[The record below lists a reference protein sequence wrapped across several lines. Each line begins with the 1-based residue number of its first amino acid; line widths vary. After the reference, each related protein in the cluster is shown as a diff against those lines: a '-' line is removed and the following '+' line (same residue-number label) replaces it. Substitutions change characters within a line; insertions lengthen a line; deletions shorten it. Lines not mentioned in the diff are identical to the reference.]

1 MTRRSRTEQDFR
13 GGGFLSPRRPR
24 SGAVPVRERGV
35 ALITVLF
42 VVALA
47 TAAAASMT
55 GDHQFDI
62 RRTGNRIALTQA
74 HQIALGGE
82 SWAMGILARDRRGES
97 GKTAGGSGP
106 DRNPEIDGRDE
117 IWAQELPPIPIEG
130 GQVTGRIIDAQGR
143 FNINNLIAGER
154 VDATAL
160 ARFERLLQVL
170 GLDREIAQAVIDWL
184 DANSETTYPGGAEDD
199 FYATLEDPYQAAN
212 QPAAAASELRLVRG
226 IDAAA
231 WRLLG
236 PHVTALPEATAVN
249 VNTATPVVLRAIV
262 PGLGEGEADQL
273 AELAAE
279 EPFDSVAAFREH
291 PLVRQVVEQGSGE
304 GTDSGSASEAIGGSL
319 AIGTSH
325 FRVQVDVRV
334 GAIEYRLYS
343 WLSRNDNGASR
354 VLRRARTPD

>member
-1 MTRRSRTEQDFR
+1 MKRRLHAWRHGR
-13 GGGFLSPRRPR
+13 GVQRR
-24 SGAVPVRERGV
+24 RERGV

-62 RRTGNRIALTQA
+62 RRTGNRIALAQA

-82 SWAMGILARDRRGES
+82 AWAMGILARDRRGE
-97 GKTAGGSGP
+97 TETPAGGGG
-106 DRNPEIDGRDE
+106 DERNPEIDARDE

-143 FNINNLIAGER
+143 FNINALVAGDR
-154 VDATAL
+154 IDAAAL
-160 ARFERLLQVL
+160 ARFERLLRVL
-170 GLDREIAQAVIDWL
+170 GLNPEIAQAVIDWL

-199 FYATLEDPYQAAN
+199 FYSVLEDPYRAAN
-212 QPAAAASELRLVRG
+212 QPVAVSSELRMIRG
-226 IDAAA
+226 IDADA
-231 WRLLG
+231 WRLLA
-236 PHVTALPEATAVN
+236 PHVTALPGATAIN

-262 PGLGEGEADQL
+262 PGLGEGEAEQL

-279 EPFDSVAAFREH
+279 EPFDSVNAFREH
-291 PLVRQVVEQGSGE
+291 PLVRAARTQVEAEGGE
-304 GTDSGSASEAIGGSL
+304 GSDADEGVGGSL

-325 FRVQVDVRV
+325 FRVRVDVQI
-334 GAIEYRLYS
+334 GSIEYRLYS
-343 WLSRNDNGASR
+343 WLARNDNGASR

>member
-1 MTRRSRTEQDFR
+1 MS
-13 GGGFLSPRRPR
+13 GRPLP
-24 SGAVPVRERGV
+24 ARERGV

-82 SWAMGILARDRRGES
+82 SWAMGILARDRRGEA
-97 GKTAGGSGP
+97 GTTAGASAP
-106 DRNPEIDGRDE
+106 ERNPEIDSRDE
-117 IWAQELPPIPIEG
+117 IWAQQLPPIPIEG
-130 GQVTGRIIDAQGR
+130 GQVTGQIIDAQGR
-143 FNINNLIAGER
+143 FNVNNLIVGDR
-154 VDATAL
+154 IDAAAL
-160 ARFERLLQVL
+160 ARFERLLQIL
-170 GLDREIAQAVIDWL
+170 GLNPELAQAVIDWL

-199 FYATLEDPYQAAN
+199 FYAALEDPYQAAN
-212 QPAAAASELRLVRG
+212 QPAVAASELRLIRG

-231 WRLLG
+231 WRVLA
-236 PHVTALPEATAVN
+236 PHVVALPETTAIN
-249 VNTATPVVLRAIV
+249 VNTATPTVLRTIV
-262 PGLGEGEADQL
+262 PGLGEGEAEQL

-279 EPFDSVAAFREH
+279 EPFESVDAFRRH
-291 PLVRQVVEQGSGE
+291 PLVRQASQQGSGD
-304 GTDSGSASEAIGGSL
+304 GTDTGSAAEAIGGSL
-319 AIGTSH
+319 AIGTSY
-325 FRVQVDVRV
+325 FRVQVDVQI

-343 WLSRNDNGASR
+343 WLARNDNGASR

>member
-1 MTRRSRTEQDFR
+1 MPC
-13 GGGFLSPRRPR
+13 GP
-24 SGAVPVRERGV
+24 VPERQRGV

-62 RRTGNRIALTQA
+62 RRTGNCIALTQA

-82 SWAMGILARDRRGES
+82 SWAMGILARDRRGET
-97 GKTAGGSGP
+97 GTTTGGSATE
-106 DRNPEIDGRDE
+106 RNPEIDSRDE

-143 FNINNLIAGER
+143 FNINNLIVGDR
-154 VDATAL
+154 VDAAAL
-160 ARFERLLQVL
+160 ARFERLLQIL
-170 GLDREIAQAVIDWL
+170 GLNRELAQAVIDWL

-199 FYATLEDPYQAAN
+199 FYAALDDPYQAAN
-212 QPAAAASELRLVRG
+212 QPAATGSEMRLIRG

-231 WRLLG
+231 WGLLA
-236 PHVTALPEATAVN
+236 PHVTALPESTAIN
-249 VNTATPVVLRAIV
+249 VNTATPTVLRAVV

-273 AELAAE
+273 AELVAE
-279 EPFDSVAAFREH
+279 EPFDSVDAFRQH
-291 PLVRQVVEQGSGE
+291 PLVRQAIRQGSSD
-304 GTDSGSASEAIGGSL
+304 GTDTGSTSEGIGGSL
-319 AIGTSH
+319 AIGTSY
-325 FRVQVDVRV
+325 FRVQVDVRI

-343 WLSRNDNGASR
+343 WLARNDNGASR
-354 VLRRARTPD
+354 VFRRARTPD

>member
-1 MTRRSRTEQDFR
+1 MRRS
-13 GGGFLSPRRPR
+13 PR
-24 SGAVPVRERGV
+24 VPLPARERGV

-74 HQIALGGE
+74 YQIALGGE
-82 SWAMGILARDRRGES
+82 SWAMGILARDRRGET
-97 GKTAGGSGP
+97 GTTGGRDP
-106 DRNPEIDGRDE
+106 ERNPEIDSRDE
-117 IWAQELPPIPIEG
+117 VWAQQLPPIPIEG
-130 GQVTGRIIDAQGR
+130 GQVTGRIVDAQGR
-143 FNINNLIAGER
+143 FNINSLIAGDR

-170 GLDREIAQAVIDWL
+170 GLNREIAQAVIDWL

-199 FYATLEDPYQAAN
+199 FYTALEDPYRTAN
-212 QPAAAASELRLVRG
+212 QPAAAASELRLIRG

-231 WRLLG
+231 WRLLA
-236 PHVTALPEATAVN
+236 PHVTALPEATAIN
-249 VNTATPVVLRAIV
+249 VNTATPTVLRVII
-262 PGLGEGEADQL
+262 PGLGEGEAEQL

-279 EPFDSVAAFREH
+279 EPFDSVDAFRRH
-291 PLVRQVVEQGSGE
+291 PLVRQAIEQGGGD
-304 GTDSGSASEAIGGSL
+304 GTDTGNAAEAIGGSL
-319 AIGTSH
+319 AIGTSY
-325 FRVQVDVRV
+325 FRVRVDVRI